1 MDKTN
6 EKKVSQFLNHA
17 YHYKFNNP
25 SSNWGDF
32 FNAQHKTNQ
41 KTTILDYFIEQNF
54 SSSALKFLIPKLARL
69 FDYYDVNGMLVLLCS
84 SDVDL
89 SEIQDEIEYRVKQ
102 SKKDKNLHTIEQL
115 IKLLIELEE

>member
-6 EKKVSQFLNHA
+6 EKKVIQFLNYA

-25 SSNWGDF
+25 SSDWGDF
-32 FNAQHKTNQ
+32 FNAQHKNNQ
-41 KTTILDYFIEQNF
+41 KLTNLGYFNEQNF
-54 SSSALKFLIPKLARL
+54 SPAALKFLIPKLARL
-69 FDYYDVNGMLVLLCS
+69 FDYYNVNGMLLFLYS
-84 SDVDL
+84 NDVDL
-89 SEIQDEIEYRVKQ
+89 SEIQEEIEYRVKQ